1 MRRVLFLLLFCLLG
15 LSACGSSDDSVD
27 TLLSKTFGSSKGVK
41 SGRVNAQIDA
51 NVLGVKGLQGLRL
64 RLNGPF
70 KSNGKGNLPSF
81 DFTLGVSA
89 AGQSMTAGGV
99 STGDKGWLRFNGQSY
114 TVPDDIFKRFRDGYL
129 AAAKKSSG
137 QKNST
142 PSLAGLGVN
151 PRSWLRNAH
160 KVGEED
166 VAGTKTIHIAAGLDV
181 GRLLD
186 DVNRL
191 LSRAGSAAKTQQV
204 QQLSDSQRR
213 QIEQAVRSASVDVF
227 TGKDDKL
234 LRRLDVRIGLQR
246 SGKVQG
252 GDLRFQLEL
261 DAVNESQQIT
271 PPTNAKPLSDLVKGL
286 QGGVLPGSSSGGGAG
301 SSSGA
306 ATVPNQNQSYPPTT
320 ASGQK
325 YLECLQKAGDDVG
338 KLQKC
343 AALQSG

>member
-1 MRRVLFLLLFCLLG
+1 MRRVAFLLLFCLLG

-81 DFTLGVSA
+81 DFTLGISSS
-89 AGQSMTAGGV
+89 GQSTTAGGV
-99 STGDKGWLRFNGQSY
+99 STGDKGWLRFNGQTY
-114 TVPDDIFKRFRDGYL
+114 TVPDAIFKRFRDGYL
-129 AAAKKSSG
+129 AAAKKSANQRNG
-137 QKNST
+137 T

-151 PRSWLRNAH
+151 PRAWLRNAH

-181 GRLLD
+181 GKLLD

-191 LSRAGSAAKTQQV
+191 ISRAGSAAKTQQV
-204 QQLSDSQRR
+204 QKLSDTQRR
-213 QIEQAVRSASVDVF
+213 QIEQAVRSATVDVF

-234 LRRLDVRIGLQR
+234 LRRLDVRVGLQR
-246 SGKVQG
+246 SGRVKG
-252 GDLRFQLEL
+252 GQLRFQLEL
-261 DAVNESQQIT
+261 DAVNQSQEIKA
-271 PPTNAKPLSDLVKGL
+271 PASAKPLSDLVNGL
-286 QGGVLPGSSSGGGAG
+286 QSGTLPGSASGGG
-301 SSSGA
+301 SGA
-306 ATVPNQNQSYPPTT
+306 VTPNPNQSYPPRT
-320 ASGQK
+320 ASGAK
-325 YLECLQKAGDDVG
+325 YLQCLQQAGDDVA
-338 KLQKC
+338 KLQRC
-343 AALQSG
+343 AALQQG